1 MLLRNATLDV
11 RLRAASLRV
20 NRYTPAMAQF
30 FFHARYGD
38 TLFED
43 PEGAEWPDLDA
54 ARAEA
59 IASARALAADDLR
72 SNRPA
77 RNIQIEITDTTG
89 QRLATVSVRDV
100 ATG

>member
-1 MLLRNATLDV
+1 MT
-11 RLRAASLRV
+11 
-20 NRYTPAMAQF
+20 QF
-30 FFHARYGD
+30 FFHARYGG
-38 TLFED
+38 TLIED

-89 QRLATVSVRDV
+89 QRLSKVSVRDV
-100 ATG
+100 ATD